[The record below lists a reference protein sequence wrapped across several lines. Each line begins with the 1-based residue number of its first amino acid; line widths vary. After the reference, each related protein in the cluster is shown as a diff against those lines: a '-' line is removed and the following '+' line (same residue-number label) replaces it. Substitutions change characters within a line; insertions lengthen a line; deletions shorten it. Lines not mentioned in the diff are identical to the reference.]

1 MKSSKNDI
9 PEIYNS
15 LFQKQLLHK
24 KIVGQSTLQQRKA
37 KLKKLLKAVNE
48 TYRKEIQK
56 ALFDDF
62 GKSFS
67 EVDLSEIYA
76 VTAEIKYALKNLK

>member
-24 KIVGQSTLQQRKA
+24 KIVSQSTLQEER
-37 KLKKLLKAVNE
+37 
-48 TYRKEIQK
+48 
-56 ALFDDF
+56 
-62 GKSFS
+62 
-67 EVDLSEIYA
+67 
-76 VTAEIKYALKNLK
+76 